1 MRLSIASNATS
12 LGRTALKKGATAAV
26 KNPLAALEI
35 LGTGSSM
42 KYRMNNGDS
51 FMSAAFKETA
61 ENALYM
67 SNPGLMTAVQM
78 APLAYQGVKAA
89 HDFRKRKSEE
99 LHDMRYN
106 MYGKI
111 GGNYMDTSRA
121 VTMRQAAVQQIQGN
135 KLNARSA
142 LGGEARI
149 FANNIY

>member
-35 LGTGSSM
+35 LGTGSGM
-42 KYRMNNGDS
+42 KHRMNNGDS
-51 FMSAAFKETA
+51 FMSAAFKETV
-61 ENALYM
+61 ENALYA
-67 SNPGLMTAVQM
+67 SNPAIMSAIQM

-99 LHDMRYN
+99 MHDMRYN

>member
-26 KNPLAALEI
+26 KNPLGALEV
-35 LGTGSSM
+35 LGTGSGM

-51 FMSAAFKETA
+51 FMSAAFKETV
-61 ENALYM
+61 ENALYA
-67 SNPGLMTAVQM
+67 SNPAIMSAIQM

-99 LHDMRYN
+99 MHDMRYN

>member
-61 ENALYM
+61 ENALYA
-67 SNPGLMTAVQM
+67 SNPAIMSAIQM

>member
-1 MRLSIASNATS
+1 MSLSIASNATS
-12 LGRTALKKGATAAV
+12 LGRTALKKGATAAI
-26 KNPLAALEI
+26 KNPLGGLEV

-42 KYRMNNGDS
+42 KYRMNNGES

-67 SNPGLMTAVQM
+67 SNPAIMTALQM

-89 HDFRKRKSEE
+89 HDFRKRKGEE
-99 LHDMRYN
+99 LYDMRYN

-111 GGNYMDTSRA
+111 GGNYMDTNRA

-149 FANNIY
+149 FSNNIY

>member
-51 FMSAAFKETA
+51 FMSAAFKETV
-61 ENALYM
+61 ENALYA
-67 SNPGLMTAVQM
+67 SNPAIMSAIQM

-99 LHDMRYN
+99 MHDMRYN

>member
-26 KNPLAALEI
+26 KNPLAAI
-35 LGTGSSM
+35 DALGSVSGM

-67 SNPGLMTAVQM
+67 SNPAIMSAIQM

-89 HDFRKRKSEE
+89 HDFRKRKGEE

-111 GGNYMDTSRA
+111 GGNYIDTNRA